1 MRAYDL
7 SALSAL
13 IVEPDT
19 LLRRVLTDMLF
30 AFGLAKVD
38 AAVDPASAWA
48 RLDETS
54 VYDLILTELDFEGHD
69 GAELIRDIRQHP
81 VPAVRMQPLIALT
94 LDARIDRVAMARD
107 CGATEFLAKPIF
119 TTKLYDRI
127 VMLIERPRP
136 FIHVPNRYFGPDR
149 RRSFQDFLGE
159 ERRAPAAAH
168 A

>member
-94 LDARIDRVAMARD
+94 LDARID
-107 CGATEFLAKPIF
+107 LS
-119 TTKLYDRI
+119 
-127 VMLIERPRP
+127 LIH
-136 FIHVPNRYFGPDR
+136 I
-149 RRSFQDFLGE
+149 
-159 ERRAPAAAH
+159 
-168 A
+168 